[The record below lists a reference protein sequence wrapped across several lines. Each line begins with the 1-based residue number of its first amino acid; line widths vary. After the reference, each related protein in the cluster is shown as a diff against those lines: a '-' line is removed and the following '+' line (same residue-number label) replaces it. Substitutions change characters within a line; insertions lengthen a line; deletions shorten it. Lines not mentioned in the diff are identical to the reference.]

1 MRRSLLFL
9 ALLAMAFTT
18 PARSEEKTAPEE
30 KTVIVARVAY
40 HPTDKE
46 GKEVWSELR
55 YGLARGDSRGSIWM
69 PGGLG
74 RWNVQFSID
83 NERNDVFVQL
93 SEAQGLTLGSSAET
107 PVSLKE
113 NTILETELPLEWNK
127 DIVFFKTD
135 FGTMTIRLSKEVAKA
150 GQ

>member
-1 MRRSLLFL
+1 MKRSLLFL
-9 ALLAMAFTT
+9 ALLALAFTA

-30 KTVIVARVAY
+30 KTVIVARVVY
-40 HPTDKE
+40 HSTD
-46 GKEVWSELR
+46 GKDNWAWSELR
-55 YGLARGDSRGSIWM
+55 CEAARCDSLGSIWM

-74 RWNVQFSID
+74 RWNVHFSVD
-83 NERNDVFVQL
+83 NERNDFYVSL
-93 SEAQGLTLGSSAET
+93 SEARGLTLGSSAET

-113 NTILETELPLEWNK
+113 NTILETMLPLEWNK

-135 FGTMTIRLSKEVAKA
+135 LGTMTIRLSKEVAKA